1 MIRKSNQ
8 KITIVNNVMA
18 TRLTLIMY
26 LDITPTLLSR
36 H

>member
-8 KITIVNNVMA
+8 KITTVNNVMA

-26 LDITPTLLSR
+26 LDIMPTLLSR